1 MDSTFWVGIS
11 FCLFVLLLVYKKVPG
26 IINNVLEG
34 KIKEIKNKIEDAEN
48 LKKES
53 NHLLGKY
60 QKQLDESKKECE
72 EILQRASKIN
82 ESENSTMEEKMSSM
96 MALKEK
102 NINEKVNQAKNGAI
116 KEMKKIATIIAVE
129 SAKKIITQTIDKEKI
144 DSINYASIQEN
155 LESLKKDI

>member
-26 IINNVLEG
+26 IVNNILEG

-72 EILQRASKIN
+72 EIWQRALKIN
-82 ESENSTMEEKMSSM
+82 ENENTVMQEKMNSM

-129 SAKKIITQTIDKEKI
+129 SAKKIITQTIDKGKI

-155 LESLKKDI
+155 LASLKKDI

>member
-11 FCLFVLLLVYKKVPG
+11 FFLFVLLLVYKKVPG
-26 IINNVLEG
+26 IINKILEG

-72 EILQRASKIN
+72 EILQRALKIN
-82 ESENSTMEEKMSSM
+82 ENENTVMQEKMNSM

-129 SAKKIITQTIDKEKI
+129 SAKKIITQTIDKGKI

-155 LESLKKDI
+155 LASLKKDI

>member
-11 FCLFVLLLVYKKVPG
+11 FCLFVLLLDYKKVPG
-26 IINNVLEG
+26 IINNILEG

-60 QKQLDESKKECE
+60 QRQLDESKKECE

-82 ESENSTMEEKMSSM
+82 ENENSVMEEKMNSM